1 MMPPIISSSRSS
13 GRAAAG
19 VLASRGTAQDLQNA
33 LQRLEGKSY
42 MAYHDVEG
50 AWAFQNFTF
59 ILDRAQSD
67 PFAAASRC
75 PCACALMWRM
85 YTFACHPKCLLY
97 DGSGA
102 WHAD

>member
-1 MMPPIISSSRSS
+1 MFAGRHGNGYSQQESYNDAPDNQQQQEQWQGGSRSVS
-13 GRAAAG
+13 QQ
-19 VLASRGTAQDLQNA
+19 GTAQDLQNA

-75 PCACALMWRM
+75 RVLVR
-85 YTFACHPKCLLY
+85 
-97 DGSGA
+97 
-102 WHAD
+102 